1 MLYHLFNKI
10 NTIFPICGITEN
22 EESIEVKY
30 YEDNLPSESQLS
42 TINEIVNFWPIQK
55 LQINK
60 LEALDNNWKIII
72 KSGWETGSGYRLGI
86 DISDVA
92 LLSGAFA
99 LAKEANSFG
108 INDPINIVDIQG
120 QSHSMNLEEFTLLM
134 LQYGQARAALSNS
147 YATIKQSINSAS
159 SIEELEAININI

>member
-108 INDPINIVDIQG
+108 INDPISIVDIQG

-134 LQYGQARAALSNS
+134 LQYGQARASLSNS